1 MPIKDPK
8 EVFVML
14 LSDVRRGADHS
25 TKLFRELSDFAQDEE
40 IKEALLARVFIAEDI
55 NKKLDEC
62 FRIIGAQPMKLEGKL
77 KEVFAE
83 DLRRE
88 VAEIQSPEARRLYVL
103 AKAIHLLHF
112 RIGEYAVDTR
122 LALRAIEFE
131 IVHDQIA
138 GPSILNED
146 ERIRRK
152 EPRDPKHV
160 GVGVAGAVYQAGS
173 GLCGFRHAILSET
186 CLKRPES
193 LSSVTKS
200 SRRRREMK
208 TLRTFQGSCAT
219 SASMFERFQSFQTN
233 SI

>member
-8 EVFVML
+8 EIFVML

-77 KEVFAE
+77 REVFAE

-112 RIGEYAVDTR
+112 RIGEYAALTAAADITGHYAVGVLLESCLAEKLALVERTKRLLRER
-122 LALRAIEFE
+122 LAKKLMA
-131 IVHDQIA
+131 A
-138 GPSILNED
+138 
-146 ERIRRK
+146 
-152 EPRDPKHV
+152 
-160 GVGVAGAVYQAGS
+160 
-173 GLCGFRHAILSET
+173 
-186 CLKRPES
+186 
-193 LSSVTKS
+193 
-200 SRRRREMK
+200 
-208 TLRTFQGSCAT
+208 
-219 SASMFERFQSFQTN
+219 
-233 SI
+233 

>member
-112 RIGEYAVDTR
+112 RIGEYAALTAAADITGHYAVGVLLESCLAEKLALVERTKRLLRER
-122 LALRAIEFE
+122 LAKKLMA
-131 IVHDQIA
+131 A
-138 GPSILNED
+138 
-146 ERIRRK
+146 
-152 EPRDPKHV
+152 
-160 GVGVAGAVYQAGS
+160 
-173 GLCGFRHAILSET
+173 
-186 CLKRPES
+186 
-193 LSSVTKS
+193 
-200 SRRRREMK
+200 
-208 TLRTFQGSCAT
+208 
-219 SASMFERFQSFQTN
+219 
-233 SI
+233 

>member
-14 LSDVRRGADHS
+14 LSDVRRGAEHS
-25 TKLFRELSDFAQDEE
+25 TKLFRELGDLAQDEE

-55 NKKLDEC
+55 TKKLDEC

-112 RIGEYAVDTR
+112 RIGEYAALTAAADITGHYAVGVLLESCLAEKLALVERTKRLLRER
-122 LALRAIEFE
+122 LAKKLMA
-131 IVHDQIA
+131 A
-138 GPSILNED
+138 
-146 ERIRRK
+146 
-152 EPRDPKHV
+152 
-160 GVGVAGAVYQAGS
+160 
-173 GLCGFRHAILSET
+173 
-186 CLKRPES
+186 
-193 LSSVTKS
+193 
-200 SRRRREMK
+200 
-208 TLRTFQGSCAT
+208 
-219 SASMFERFQSFQTN
+219 
-233 SI
+233 

>member
-88 VAEIQSPEARRLYVL
+88 VAEIQAPEARRLYVL

-112 RIGEYAVDTR
+112 RIGEYAALTAAADITGHYAVGVLLESCLAEKLALVERTKRLLRER
-122 LALRAIEFE
+122 LAKKLMA
-131 IVHDQIA
+131 A
-138 GPSILNED
+138 
-146 ERIRRK
+146 
-152 EPRDPKHV
+152 
-160 GVGVAGAVYQAGS
+160 
-173 GLCGFRHAILSET
+173 
-186 CLKRPES
+186 
-193 LSSVTKS
+193 
-200 SRRRREMK
+200 
-208 TLRTFQGSCAT
+208 
-219 SASMFERFQSFQTN
+219 
-233 SI
+233 

>member
-25 TKLFRELSDFAQDEE
+25 TKLFRELSDLAQDEE

-55 NKKLDEC
+55 TKKLDEC

-112 RIGEYAVDTR
+112 RIGEYAALTAAADITGHYAVGVLLESCLAEKLSLVERTKRLIRER
-122 LALRAIEFE
+122 LAKKLMA
-131 IVHDQIA
+131 A
-138 GPSILNED
+138 
-146 ERIRRK
+146 
-152 EPRDPKHV
+152 
-160 GVGVAGAVYQAGS
+160 
-173 GLCGFRHAILSET
+173 
-186 CLKRPES
+186 
-193 LSSVTKS
+193 
-200 SRRRREMK
+200 
-208 TLRTFQGSCAT
+208 
-219 SASMFERFQSFQTN
+219 
-233 SI
+233 

>member
-112 RIGEYAVDTR
+112 RIGEYAALTAAADITGHYAVGVLLESCLAEKLALVERTKRLLRDR
-122 LALRAIEFE
+122 LAKKLMA
-131 IVHDQIA
+131 A
-138 GPSILNED
+138 
-146 ERIRRK
+146 
-152 EPRDPKHV
+152 
-160 GVGVAGAVYQAGS
+160 
-173 GLCGFRHAILSET
+173 
-186 CLKRPES
+186 
-193 LSSVTKS
+193 
-200 SRRRREMK
+200 
-208 TLRTFQGSCAT
+208 
-219 SASMFERFQSFQTN
+219 
-233 SI
+233 